1 MQDMGRIVLI
11 VGLVLVLAGAI
22 LLAAG
27 KLGLGHLP
35 GDILI
40 RRGSLRIYIPI
51 ASSILLSLLLSAI
64 LWIVRK

>member
-35 GDILI
+35 GDLII
-40 RRGSLRIYIPI
+40 RRGNIRIYIPI
-51 ASSILLSLLLSAI
+51 ATSILLSLLLSAI

>member
-1 MQDMGRIVLI
+1 MGRIVLI